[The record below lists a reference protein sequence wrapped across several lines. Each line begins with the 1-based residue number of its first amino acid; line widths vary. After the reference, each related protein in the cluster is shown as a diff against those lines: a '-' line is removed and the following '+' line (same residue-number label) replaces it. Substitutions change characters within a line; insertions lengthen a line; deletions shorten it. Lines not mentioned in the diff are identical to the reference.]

1 MLAGCYRHSFPQAA
15 TFPHPYT
22 SPAPDHAELFADS
35 NGTFYPPD
43 WQSRFKMRWRTR
55 WPSGSLLNQGVRD
68 PAFRAWV
75 TAAQKPMLDSIRT
88 FGSNKQ
94 RIFILVH
101 GYNNT
106 VAEAEPAFKAI
117 EAKLDLR
124 PGDGVLRFY
133 WDGLSGQL
141 IGGGRIWFWAVGNS
155 QLVGVNA
162 LRPVLNQFSD
172 KEIYLISHSRGAS
185 VILSALG
192 NPVYDPSFVRQTQ
205 AVAQGW
211 GADRRLLW
219 PHVPLGEHHNRLH
232 VLMLAPAVDWID
244 FCDQSQQPAQAKP
257 YVCGQFRT
265 FSPQLTSLRYSINAK
280 DPVLNKFVGLSAH
293 FNPTR
298 LGIKSEAG
306 ERLER
311 IYPIMRR
318 YTLAPI
324 KDHSFKTYVASPQ
337 FDQMLIDEMV
347 RRQR

>member
-1 MLAGCYRHSFPQAA
+1 MFP
-15 TFPHPYT
+15 Y
-22 SPAPDHAELFADS
+22 PDEPSVPVTAELFADP

-43 WQSRFKMRWRTR
+43 WESRFKQGWRIR
-55 WPSGSLLNQGVRD
+55 WPAGSLLNQGVRD
-68 PAFRAWV
+68 PGFGVWLA
-75 TAAQKPMLDSIRT
+75 AAQHRVLDSIHV
-88 FGSNKQ
+88 FGKDKQ

-106 VAEAEPAFKAI
+106 VAEAEPAFEAI

-133 WDGLSGQL
+133 WDSLSGEL

-162 LRPVLNQFSD
+162 LRSVLNQFSD

-192 NPVYDPSFVRQTQ
+192 NPVYDPSFVRQTL
-205 AVAQGW
+205 AVAQRW

-219 PHVPLGEHHNRLH
+219 PSVPIAENRNRLH

-244 FCDQSQQPAQAKP
+244 FCDESQQPVEDVPFECQ
-257 YVCGQFRT
+257 QFRA
-265 FSPQLTSLRYSINAK
+265 FSQQLVSLRYTLNTK
-280 DPVLNKFVGLSAH
+280 DPVLNKFVGLSTY

-298 LGIKSEAG
+298 LGLKSEAG
-306 ERLER
+306 DRLEK

-318 YTLAPI
+318 YTPTPFN
-324 KDHSFKTYVASPQ
+324 DHRFKSYVASEV
-337 FDQMLIDEMV
+337 FDDMLADEWV
-347 RRQR
+347 AVQK